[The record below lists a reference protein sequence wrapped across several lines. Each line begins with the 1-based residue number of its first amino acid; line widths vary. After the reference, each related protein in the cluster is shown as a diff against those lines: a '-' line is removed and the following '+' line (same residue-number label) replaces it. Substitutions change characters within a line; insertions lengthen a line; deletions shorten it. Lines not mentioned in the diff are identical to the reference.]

1 MPAIMADHDIE
12 GHLQVLLKILTSED
26 WRELW
31 DELAFSIE
39 SFESLGIPYN
49 TPDSKLWRVCQTQ
62 QIVLITGNRN
72 KAGSDSLESTIQQYN
87 TSSSIPVLT
96 IGEPSRILTSRDYTQ
111 RIAERLLEYLIDLD
125 NIRGT
130 GRLYLP

>member
-1 MPAIMADHDIE
+1 MADHDVE
-12 GHLQVLLKILTSED
+12 GHLQVLLRVLTSAA

-31 DELAFSIE
+31 SELAYTVE
-39 SFESLGIPYN
+39 SFVSLGIPYN
-49 TPDSKLWRVCQTQ
+49 TPDLELWRICQAR

-72 KAGSDSLESTIQQYN
+72 KAGLDSLTSVIQRIN
-87 TSSSIPVLT
+87 NPSSIPVLT
-96 IGEPSRILTSRDYTQ
+96 IGDPPRILSSRDY
-111 RIAERLLEYLIDLD
+111 AESVVSRLLEYLVDLE